1 MHTFDV
7 TRLTTRQISQDISF
21 YVCEIGPRFTFCF
34 PNSIIHGAVRSSPFQ
49 LRIAMQRAK
58 KPFQEKRIQ
67 SRPQSYSAFRTKR
80 TMCLATVSFCN
91 STEATERA
99 KGSNPLIHLS
109 FLDQDT
115 IGVFPPPPLFMP
127 SSIVFLLEI
136 SVAAHKQNPEWFA
149 CWCAEG
155 AASDGAGERSNKAR
169 CLFHP
174 SRRGESHQ
182 RREKKK
188 KSTPLCAQLQHLSDV
203 RFLTD

>member
-1 MHTFDV
+1 
-7 TRLTTRQISQDISF
+7 
-21 YVCEIGPRFTFCF
+21 
-34 PNSIIHGAVRSSPFQ
+34 
-49 LRIAMQRAK
+49 MQRAK

-91 STEATERA
+91 STEATDRA
-99 KGSNPLIHLS
+99 KGSNPFIHRS

-115 IGVFPPPPLFMP
+115 IGVFFPFMP
-127 SSIVFLLEI
+127 PSIVFLSEI
-136 SVAAHKQNPEWFA
+136 SVADHKQNPEWFA

-182 RREKKK
+182 QRKKKRKKK
-188 KSTPLCAQLQHLSDV
+188 KNQRHCVHTC
-203 RFLTD
+203 LTCDF